1 MKFIAVK
8 SGHVAIA
15 AALATSLFSVSAANA
30 ARESCKSALGIQPS
44 CTTAAIPAGA
54 RTVVHF
60 VASAGAV
67 GDPQAKGIV
76 KVLRGTTA
84 IYTKAFSTQFIGYVT
99 VPATASY
106 KANVSSTRA
115 PGRPHV
121 VSAAISNK
129 PIVITM

>member
-1 MKFIAVK
+1 MKFTAVK
-8 SGHVAIA
+8 SVHIAVA
-15 AALATSLFSVSAANA
+15 AALATGLFSVSAANA
-30 ARESCKSALGIQPS
+30 ALASCKSAPGIQPS
-44 CTTAAIPAGA
+44 CTTTAIPAGA

-60 VASAGAV
+60 AASAGAV
-67 GDPQAKGIV
+67 GDAQARGIV

-84 IYTKAFSTQFIGYVT
+84 IYTKAFSTQFVGYVT
-99 VPATASY
+99 VPTTANY

-121 VSAAISNK
+121 VSAVISNK